1 MDFVALDVETA
12 NPDLSS
18 ICQVGMARFQDGKIT
33 HEFSTLVDPQ
43 DYFDLMNV
51 YVHGIEEDDVI
62 GAPTYAQ
69 ISSQVNELLDGAIC
83 ATHTHFD
90 RSAVHQACS
99 RHNTVLPTCKWL
111 DTARVA
117 RRTWESVAQRGY
129 GLGNLAEM
137 LGIEF
142 KHHDALE
149 DATAAGRILCLA
161 VEQSG
166 LDLAAWQE
174 RIKQPIYGDYR
185 EAIKHEGNP
194 EGPLFG
200 EVVVFTG
207 ALSMPRR
214 EAAQVAADLGCAV
227 VTGVSK
233 KITMLVVGDQ
243 DITKLAGN
251 ERSSKHR
258 KAEELMSKG
267 FPIRILR
274 ETDFLAL
281 LDHS

>member
-1 MDFVALDVETA
+1 MSELTLPDAARSNTVKQLDRCSRGNSECKFVLF
-12 NPDLSS
+12 L
-18 ICQVGMARFQDGKIT
+18 
-33 HEFSTLVDPQ
+33 
-43 DYFDLMNV
+43 
-51 YVHGIEEDDVI
+51 
-62 GAPTYAQ
+62 AQ
-69 ISSQVNELLDGAIC
+69 ISVQMHS
-83 ATHTHFD
+83 
-90 RSAVHQACS
+90 
-99 RHNTVLPTCKWL
+99 
-111 DTARVA
+111 
-117 RRTWESVAQRGY
+117 Y
-129 GLGNLAEM
+129 GLGNLAKM

-149 DATAAGRILCLA
+149 DAKAAGRILCLA

-194 EGPLFG
+194 EGSLFG

>member
-1 MDFVALDVETA
+1 
-12 NPDLSS
+12 
-18 ICQVGMARFQDGKIT
+18 
-33 HEFSTLVDPQ
+33 
-43 DYFDLMNV
+43 
-51 YVHGIEEDDVI
+51 
-62 GAPTYAQ
+62 
-69 ISSQVNELLDGAIC
+69 
-83 ATHTHFD
+83 
-90 RSAVHQACS
+90 
-99 RHNTVLPTCKWL
+99 
-111 DTARVA
+111 
-117 RRTWESVAQRGY
+117 
-129 GLGNLAEM
+129 M

-149 DATAAGRILCLA
+149 DAKAAGQILCA
-161 VEQSG
+161 AMEHSG

-185 EAIKHEGNP
+185 EAIKNEGNP

-227 VTGVSK
+227 ATGVSK

-243 DITKLAGN
+243 DVTKLAGH

-258 KAEELMSKG
+258 KAEELMGKG
-267 FPIRILR
+267 IPIRILR

-281 LDHS
+281 LDHP